1 MSATLAQDAVQAEV
15 VGNAQWQERKDAA
28 MARGEGNLA
37 PIFIDRAEGSE
48 VWDVEGKRYLDFGT
62 GIAVVNTGHLH
73 PKVKS
78 AVAKQLDHLSHSCIM
93 ITPYASAVELAER
106 LNALAPGDTPKKTM
120 FVTTGAEAVEN
131 AIKIARSHTGR
142 RGIVAFD
149 GGYHGRTMMTLG
161 LTGKVAP
168 YKTRFGPFPGEIY
181 RAPYP
186 IEGHGISEEASLK
199 ALDTLFR
206 TDLDPADCAAMILE
220 PVQGEGG
227 FYPAP
232 NAWLRRLR
240 EICDEHGIVL
250 IADEVQTGF
259 GRTGKMFASEY
270 AGIEPDMMTMAKGM
284 AGGFPIAGVV
294 GKAAIM
300 DAVDPGGLSGTYAGS
315 PIGCA
320 AALAV
325 LDVLEEE
332 GLVERSLAIGARFG
346 TALEGLQREYPHL
359 IGDIR
364 TDRGAM
370 IALELVQDGSM
381 AKPNAALLK
390 AVLAECHKRGLII
403 LACGMYGNVI
413 RFLPALTISDEQ
425 IDEGLGI
432 FAEAFA
438 AVVARS

>member
-1 MSATLAQDAVQAEV
+1 
-15 VGNAQWQERKDAA
+15 
-28 MARGEGNLA
+28 
-37 PIFIDRAEGSE
+37 
-48 VWDVEGKRYLDFGT
+48 
-62 GIAVVNTGHLH
+62 
-73 PKVKS
+73 
-78 AVAKQLDHLSHSCIM
+78 
-93 ITPYASAVELAER
+93 
-106 LNALAPGDTPKKTM
+106 
-120 FVTTGAEAVEN
+120 
-131 AIKIARSHTGR
+131 
-142 RGIVAFD
+142 
-149 GGYHGRTMMTLG
+149 
-161 LTGKVAP
+161 
-168 YKTRFGPFPGEIY
+168 
-181 RAPYP
+181 
-186 IEGHGISEEASLK
+186 
-199 ALDTLFR
+199 
-206 TDLDPADCAAMILE
+206 
-220 PVQGEGG
+220 
-227 FYPAP
+227 
-232 NAWLRRLR
+232 
-240 EICDEHGIVL
+240 
-250 IADEVQTGF
+250 
-259 GRTGKMFASEY
+259 
-270 AGIEPDMMTMAKGM
+270 MTMAKGM